1 MWLNNIPDIEI
12 LSEVQMERIT
22 QTPVSISPPPSAE
35 VIHCLQ
41 VVLVEGGGAGLSQLA
56 EAYKNLP
63 V

>member
-1 MWLNNIPDIEI
+1 
-12 LSEVQMERIT
+12 MERIT